1 MGCTSCKKK
10 KVAETPEELHSQDMT
25 NWNGGQPS
33 WEEIKQAY
41 DDLTSYAGVKPE
53 KHQSINK
60 VYQALFGEQFNF
72 KCGGCASYQANRF
85 HNYITRNAEG
95 KSS

>member
-10 KVAETPEELHSQDMT
+10 KVAETTEEL
-25 NWNGGQPS
+25 PS

-53 KHQSINK
+53 KYESINK

>member
-10 KVAETPEELHSQDMT
+10 KVAQSPEELHSQEIT
-25 NWNGGQPS
+25 EWNGGQPT

-41 DDLTSYAGVKPE
+41 DDLTSYGGVKPG
-53 KHQSINK
+53 KHESINK
-60 VYQALFGEQFNF
+60 VYQALFGEPFNF
-72 KCGGCASYQANRF
+72 GCGGCGSYQAKRF
-85 HNYITRNAEG
+85 HNYITNAEG